1 MQNLKTEQ
9 EKLDIK
15 KLVLESHL
23 FGIKASFFAVNL
35 FASSLY
41 LILAMLFYK
50 AQLEL
55 LLFLFATLIF
65 ILMLVFSI
73 DTYRSMQMQKKSIS
87 NLQTL
92 MSQS

>member
-1 MQNLKTEQ
+1 MANHKIEQ

-41 LILAMLFYK
+41 FILAMLFYK
-50 AQLEL
+50 SQLEL
-55 LLFLFATLIF
+55 LLFLFATVIF
-65 ILMLVFSI
+65 ILMLIFSI
-73 DTYRSMQMQKKSIS
+73 DTYISIQKKSIS